1 MNVFRNASA
10 DSAAGGRK
18 WKTETIERR
27 RGENGDK
34 MGQKKRILVVDDER
48 DIVKALT
55 IRLQGAGYEVVS
67 AFDGA
72 QGIFMAHKEEPDLII
87 LDIRMPA
94 GDGFSVAEK
103 LKESM
108 DTFAIPL
115 IFLTG
120 SPEKNSEE
128 KATALGARFYIKKPY
143 DPEELLDAIERALE
157 KDSDP
162 S

>member
-1 MNVFRNASA
+1 MS
-10 DSAAGGRK
+10 
-18 WKTETIERR
+18 E
-27 RGENGDK
+27 
-34 MGQKKRILVVDDER
+34 KKRILIVDDER

-55 IRLQGAGYEVVS
+55 IRLQRAGYEVVT

-72 QGIFMAHKEEPDLII
+72 QGIFMAHKESPDLII

-103 LKESM
+103 LKES
-108 DTFAIPL
+108 TNTLAIPV

-128 KATALGARFYIKKPY
+128 RARALGVRFYVKKPY
-143 DPEELLDAIERALE
+143 DPEELLDAIERALQKE
-157 KDSDP
+157 VDLS
-162 S
+162 